1 MLRVQYASKLFVDK
15 VSCKFTDMLMPSA
28 PILALCGDIGNTS
41 QQRTREFI
49 QWASRQWDRII
60 WIPGIEEWSSCET
73 MGDSIY
79 NMKYL
84 GTSVPNCSVLEMDS
98 WDYIEDGRSKA
109 VFLGT
114 TLWATCLPGDGV
126 LHEQRNTKIHIRGN
140 YGPTCIMPNDINMMN
155 MDSVKW
161 IGNVLDELRQEDYKR
176 PVIVLTYHRPN
187 ADFMCIA
194 DMEDK
199 SIRKRLHNC
208 LDHVIQHPVQA
219 WLAGDSYGS
228 VSAMNRDGTIF
239 FGTNTRGIEA
249 RSSYIN
255 CFHTGVDISGEKQ
268 RWYPNASKVCEMQ

>member
-1 MLRVQYASKLFVDK
+1 
-15 VSCKFTDMLMPSA
+15 
-28 PILALCGDIGNTS
+28 
-41 QQRTREFI
+41 
-49 QWASRQWDRII
+49 
-60 WIPGIEEWSSCET
+60 
-73 MGDSIY
+73 
-79 NMKYL
+79 
-84 GTSVPNCSVLEMDS
+84 
-98 WDYIEDGRSKA
+98 
-109 VFLGT
+109 
-114 TLWATCLPGDGV
+114 
-126 LHEQRNTKIHIRGN
+126 
-140 YGPTCIMPNDINMMN
+140 MPNDINMMN

-239 FGTNTRGIEA
+239 FGTNTRGIEV